1 MRRGD
6 SQGSETVWYESP
18 SFIPAFA
25 KARNRLLM
33 ENTQKALTKK
43 ACIAIAISTLLAS
56 LPVAFFVS
64 WSMWFLTAVSSWI
77 LTCVLLRLFFSSFLQ
92 ALDALQIG
100 LLNFKDGDFSNQ
112 LAYQSKDSFGD
123 LCHLYNETAKQL
135 RNEKQWLYQR
145 EMMLDK
151 MLQSAPQALLLVD
164 ENETVVFANP
174 SAQKLMAS
182 SIALEGKSIKSL
194 CPETPREI
202 IDAIEQGTDGLVSV
216 APSSGEEQMW
226 HSTVGKLLLNNQP
239 HNLFIFKQLT
249 KELNRQEVAVWKKVI
264 RVISHEL
271 NNSLGPISSML
282 HSGKIIANKLDE
294 ARLNRVFSTIDERI
308 EHLCEFIQGYGTFA
322 KLPAPQI
329 NPVVLAPLLEAL
341 QMQWPCTVSFDVEL
355 IAADKGQLEQ
365 LLINLLKNAHESGS
379 DIDAIALSVNSAQE
393 GIKITISDRGPGM
406 SEAVLTNAL
415 LPFYS
420 TKSSG
425 TGLGLALC
433 REITDAHNGQIFIRN
448 RAKGGLKVEVV
459 FPY

>member
-1 MRRGD
+1 
-6 SQGSETVWYESP
+6 
-18 SFIPAFA
+18 
-25 KARNRLLM
+25 M

-64 WSMWFLTAVSSWI
+64 WSIWFLTAVSSWI
-77 LTCVLLRLFFSSFLQ
+77 LTCVLLRLSFSSFLQ

-151 MLQSAPQALLLVD
+151 MLQSAPQALLLMD
-164 ENETVVFANP
+164 EKGIIVFANP
-174 SAQKLMAS
+174 SAQQLIGSAT
-182 SIALEGKSIKSL
+182 ALEGRSL
-194 CPETPREI
+194 SSLSKGIPKEI
-202 IDAIEQGTDGLVSV
+202 FDAMEHASDGLVTV
-216 APSSGEEQMW
+216 TMPVGEEQMW

-249 KELNRQEVAVWKKVI
+249 RELNRQEVAVWKKVI

-282 HSGKIIANKLDE
+282 HSGKIIAKKLDE

-322 KLPAPQI
+322 KLPAPHI
-329 NPVVLAPLLEAL
+329 KPIMIAPLLDAL
-341 QMQWPCTVSFDVEL
+341 QMQWPCSVSCDIEV
-355 IAADKGQLEQ
+355 ISADKGQLEQ
-365 LLINLLKNAHESGS
+365 LLINLLKNAHESGT
-379 DIDAIALSVNSAQE
+379 DTDAIALSIYSINE

-433 REITDAHNGQIFIRN
+433 REITDAHNGQISIRN
-448 RAKGGLKVEVV
+448 RARGGLSVELIL
-459 FPY
+459 PN

>member
-1 MRRGD
+1 
-6 SQGSETVWYESP
+6 
-18 SFIPAFA
+18 
-25 KARNRLLM
+25 M
-33 ENTQKALTKK
+33 ENTQKALIKK
-43 ACIAIAISTLLAS
+43 ACTAIAISTLLAC

-64 WSMWFLTAVSSWI
+64 WSMWFLTSVSCWV
-77 LTCVLLRLFFSSFLQ
+77 LTCVLLRLFFNSFLQ

-151 MLQSAPQALLLVD
+151 MLQSAPQALILVD
-164 ENETVVFANP
+164 ENGTVVFANP
-174 SAQKLMAS
+174 SAQKLLAS
-182 SIALEGKSIKSL
+182 SAALEGQSIKSL

-202 IDAIEQGTDGLVSV
+202 IHAIEQGTDGLVSV
-216 APSSGEEQMW
+216 TPSSGEEQRW

-329 NPVVLAPLLEAL
+329 KPIVLAPLLDAL
-341 QMQWPCTVSFDVEL
+341 KMQWPCTVSCDVEV
-355 IAADKGQLEQ
+355 ISADKGQLEQ
-365 LLINLLKNAHESGS
+365 LLINLLKNAYESGTET
-379 DIDAIALSVNSAQE
+379 DAIALSIYSINE
-393 GIKITISDRGPGM
+393 GVKITVSDRGPGM

-425 TGLGLALC
+425 TGLGLPLC
-433 REITDAHNGQIFIRN
+433 REITDAHNGQISIRN
-448 RAKGGLKVEVV
+448 RARGGLSVELIL
-459 FPY
+459 PN